1 MNKQYVLLTYGLE
14 PLIKGYICDKFMRP
28 NNNQSNNTHL
38 KTIPAMYLSL
48 KRASLS
54 NIGRLKVQFLTSLLE
69 STILV
74 FWDIP
79 CCVLK
84 IAHFGS
90 PRRCLPYRGRILTK
104 LHFRQGEIQTNGKNM
119 YFCSFIDNNEMWD
132 MELTTVMCNK
142 YIPKIVNPISFI
154 KLFLKLI
161 VIHG

>member
-69 STILV
+69 STILL

-90 PRRCLPYRGRILTK
+90 ARSCLPYRGRILTK
-104 LHFRQGEIQTNGKNM
+104 LHFRQGEMVRICIFVLLLITMKCEIWNWQQLCAINTFQKLWIQ
-119 YFCSFIDNNEMWD
+119 FHS
-132 MELTTVMCNK
+132 
-142 YIPKIVNPISFI
+142 
-154 KLFLKLI
+154 
-161 VIHG
+161 